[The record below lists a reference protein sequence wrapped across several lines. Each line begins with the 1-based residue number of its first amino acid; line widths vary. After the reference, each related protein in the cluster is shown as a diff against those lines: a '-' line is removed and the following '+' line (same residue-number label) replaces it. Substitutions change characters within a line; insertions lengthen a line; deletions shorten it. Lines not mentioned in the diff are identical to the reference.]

1 MRGLILQSVILNS
14 YSDRHVCIAV
24 ELLSFTGLSR
34 MNELAHTHAI
44 AERSDL
50 NVIFYFYFIFA
61 FLLKINDQK

>member
-24 ELLSFTGLSR
+24 DFLSFTGLSR

-44 AERSDL
+44 AEISDL
-50 NVIFYFYFIFA
+50 NVMLFFI
-61 FLLKINDQK
+61 